1 MYMASVRIK
10 FRPSTVEGKEG
21 TLYFQIIHK
30 RVARTVFT
38 DCRVFTSEWDNVSSS
53 VITVGTEERKA
64 YLEMVASKLKWSM
77 ERFSRIM
84 AEKDTTKAEYTV
96 DDIVSE
102 YNKQPD
108 CPTLFNFIRSM
119 ITKKT
124 AAKRYGTAKTYR
136 DSLASF
142 SSFRNGKDIT
152 FDDLNEDIINQYEAW
167 MKNKGLKRNSSS
179 CYLRTFKTLYL
190 KAVELGLTED
200 KDIFRHVFTGFAT
213 TTKRAISIDAIKAI
227 RKLNLEN
234 NPALA
239 FARDMFMLSLYLQ
252 GMAFVD
258 IAYLKKSDIRNGQ
271 LQYSRK
277 KTGQALTISWEKP
290 MQEIVDAYSHLTKD
304 TPYLLPVIT
313 TQDGTERKQYEKAEH
328 NVNRNLK
335 KIGEMAGLHIP
346 LTTYVARHS
355 WASIMRDMGNDITVV
370 GKGLGHSDIKT
381 TQIYLSTIDNSTI
394 MRANKR
400 FLGRI
405 LK

>member
-1 MYMASVRIK
+1 MASVRIK

-38 DCRVFTSEWDNVSSS
+38 DCRVFTSEWDSVSSS
-53 VITVGTEERKA
+53 VIIGGTDERKA

-77 ERFSRIM
+77 ERFSKII
-84 AEKDTTKAEYTV
+84 AGKEKEKADYSV

-102 YNKQPD
+102 YNRQPD

-119 ITKKT
+119 VAKKT
-124 AAKRYGTAKTYR
+124 DAKRYGTAKTYS
-136 DSLASF
+136 DSLVSF

-152 FDDLNEDIINQYEAW
+152 FNDLNEDIINQYEAW
-167 MKNKGLKRNSSS
+167 MKDSGLKRNSSS

-190 KAVELGLTED
+190 KAVDMGLTD
-200 KDIFRHVFTGFAT
+200 DRDIFRHVFTGFAT

-277 KTGQALTISWEKP
+277 KSGQTLTISWEKP

-304 TPYLLPVIT
+304 TPYLLPIIT
-313 TQDGTERKQYEKAEH
+313 KQDGMERKQYEKAEH

-370 GKGLGHSDIKT
+370 SKGLGHRDIKT

>member
-1 MYMASVRIK
+1 MASVRIK
-10 FRPSTVEGKEG
+10 FRSSTVEGKEG

-38 DCRVFTSEWDNVSSS
+38 DCRVFTSEWDSVSSS
-53 VITVGTEERKA
+53 VITVGTDERKT
-64 YLEMVASKLKWSM
+64 YLEMVASKLKWSL
-77 ERFSRIM
+77 ERFTKII
-84 AEKDTTKAEYTV
+84 AGKEKEKADYTV

-102 YNKQPD
+102 YNRQPE

-124 AAKRYGTAKTYR
+124 AAKRDGTAKTYR

-190 KAVELGLTED
+190 KAVELELTED
-200 KDIFRHVFTGFAT
+200 RDIFRHVFTGFAT

-277 KTGQALTISWEKP
+277 KSGQTLTISWEKP

-304 TPYLLPVIT
+304 TPYLLPIIT
-313 TQDGTERKQYEKAEH
+313 KQDGMERKQYEKAEH

-381 TQIYLSTIDNSTI
+381 TQIYLSTIDTAVVT
-394 MRANKR
+394 RANKR

>member
-1 MYMASVRIK
+1 M
-10 FRPSTVEGKEG
+10 
-21 TLYFQIIHK
+21 YFQIIHK

-38 DCRVFTSEWDNVSSS
+38 DCRVFTSEWDSVSSS
-53 VITVGTEERKA
+53 VITVGTDERKT

-77 ERFSRIM
+77 ERFTKIIAGREKGM
-84 AEKDTTKAEYTV
+84 ADYSV

-102 YNKQPD
+102 YNRQPE

-124 AAKRYGTAKTYR
+124 AAKRDGTAKTYR

-190 KAVELGLTED
+190 KAVELELTED
-200 KDIFRHVFTGFAT
+200 RDIFRHVFTGFAT

-277 KTGQALTISWEKP
+277 KSGQTLTISWEKP

-304 TPYLLPVIT
+304 TPYLLPIIT
-313 TQDGTERKQYEKAEH
+313 KQDGTERKQYERMEH

-335 KIGEMAGLHIP
+335 NIGEMAGLHIP

-381 TQIYLSTIDNSTI
+381 TQIYLSTIDNSTV
-394 MRANKR
+394 MKANKR

>member
-77 ERFSRIM
+77 ERFTKII
-84 AEKDTTKAEYTV
+84 AGKEKEKAYYSV

-119 ITKKT
+119 VTKKT

-190 KAVELGLTED
+190 KAVDMGLTED
-200 KDIFRHVFTGFAT
+200 RDIFRHVFTGFAT

-370 GKGLGHSDIKT
+370 SKGLGHEDIKT
-381 TQIYLSTIDNSTI
+381 TQIYLSTIDTAVVT
-394 MRANKR
+394 RANKR

>member
-38 DCRVFTSEWDNVSSS
+38 DCRVFTSEWDSVSSS
-53 VITVGTEERKA
+53 VITRGTEERKA
-64 YLEMVASKLKWSM
+64 YLEMVASKLKWSL

-190 KAVELGLTED
+190 KAVDMGLTD
-200 KDIFRHVFTGFAT
+200 DRDIFRHVFTGFAT

-277 KTGQALTISWEKP
+277 KSGQTLTISWEKP

-304 TPYLLPVIT
+304 TPYLLPIIT
-313 TQDGTERKQYEKAEH
+313 KQDGMERKQYEKAEH

-381 TQIYLSTIDNSTI
+381 TQIYLSTIDNSTV
-394 MRANKR
+394 MKANKR

>member
-1 MYMASVRIK
+1 MASVRIK

-38 DCRVFTSEWDNVSSS
+38 DCRVFTSEWNNVSSS
-53 VITVGTEERKA
+53 VITVGTDERKA
-64 YLEMVASKLKWSM
+64 YLEMVASKLKWSL
-77 ERFSRIM
+77 ERFTKIIAGR
-84 AEKDTTKAEYTV
+84 EKEKADYTV

-102 YNKQPD
+102 YNRQPE

-124 AAKRYGTAKTYR
+124 AAKRDGTAKTYS

-190 KAVELGLTED
+190 KAVDMGLTD
-200 KDIFRHVFTGFAT
+200 DRDIFRHVFTGFAT

-239 FARDMFMLSLYLQ
+239 FARDTFMLSLYLQ

-277 KTGQALTISWEKP
+277 KSGQTLTISWEKP

-304 TPYLLPVIT
+304 TPYLLPIIT
-313 TQDGTERKQYEKAEH
+313 KQDGMERKQYEKAEH

-381 TQIYLSTIDNSTI
+381 TQIYLSTIDNSTV
-394 MRANKR
+394 MKANKR

>member
-1 MYMASVRIK
+1 MASVRIK

-38 DCRVFTSEWDNVSSS
+38 DCRVFPCEWDNASSS
-53 VITVGTEERKA
+53 VMVGGTEERKA
-64 YLEMVASKLKWSM
+64 YLEMVMSKLEWSM
-77 ERFSRIM
+77 ERFSKII
-84 AEKDTTKAEYTV
+84 AEKEKADYTV
-96 DDIVSE
+96 DDIVSK
-102 YNKQPD
+102 YNRQPE
-108 CPTLFNFIRSM
+108 CLTFFNFIRSM
-119 ITKKT
+119 VAKKT
-124 AAKRYGTAKTYR
+124 AAKRDGTAKTYR

-152 FDDLNEDIINQYEAW
+152 FDDLNEDVINQYEAW

-179 CYLRTFKTLYL
+179 CYLRSLKTLYF

-213 TTKRAISIDAIKAI
+213 TTKRAISIEAIKAI
-227 RKLNLEN
+227 RKLNLGN
-234 NPALA
+234 NPALS
-239 FARDMFMLSLYLQ
+239 FARDIFMLSLYLQ
-252 GMAFVD
+252 GMSFVD

>member
-1 MYMASVRIK
+1 MASVRIK

-38 DCRVFTSEWDNVSSS
+38 DCRVFTSEWNNVSSS
-53 VITVGTEERKA
+53 VITRGTEERKA
-64 YLEMVASKLKWSM
+64 YLEMVASKLKWSL
-77 ERFSRIM
+77 ERFTKIIVGR
-84 AEKDTTKAEYTV
+84 EKEKADYTV

-102 YNKQPD
+102 YNRQPD
-108 CPTLFNFIRSM
+108 CPTFFTFIRSM
-119 ITKKT
+119 IAKKT
-124 AAKRYGTAKTYR
+124 AAKRDGTAKTYR

-167 MKNKGLKRNSSS
+167 MKDRGLKRNSSS

-190 KAVELGLTED
+190 KAVELELTED

-277 KTGQALTISWEKP
+277 KSGQTLTISWEKP

-304 TPYLLPVIT
+304 TPYLLPIIT
-313 TQDGTERKQYEKAEH
+313 KQDGMERKQYEKAEH

-355 WASIMRDMGNDITVV
+355 WASTMRDMGNDITVV

-381 TQIYLSTIDNSTI
+381 TQIYLSTIDNSTV
-394 MRANKR
+394 MKANKR

>member
-1 MYMASVRIK
+1 MASVRIK

-21 TLYFQIIHK
+21 TLYFRVIHK

-38 DCRVFTSEWDNVSSS
+38 DCRVFTSEWDSVSSS
-53 VITVGTEERKA
+53 VITVGTDERKT
-64 YLEMVASKLKWSM
+64 YLEMVASRLKWSM
-77 ERFSRIM
+77 ERFTKIIAGREKGM
-84 AEKDTTKAEYTV
+84 ADYSV

-102 YNKQPD
+102 YNRQPE
-108 CPTLFNFIRSM
+108 CPTFFNFIRSM

-124 AAKRYGTAKTYR
+124 AAKRDGTAKTYS

-252 GMAFVD
+252 GMSFVD

-277 KTGQALTISWEKP
+277 KTGQALTVSWEKP

-313 TQDGTERKQYEKAEH
+313 KQDGTERKQYEKAEH

-381 TQIYLSTIDNSTI
+381 TQIYLSTIDNSTV
-394 MRANKR
+394 MKANKR

>member
-1 MYMASVRIK
+1 MASVRIK

-38 DCRVFTSEWDNVSSS
+38 DCRVFTSEWDSVSSS
-53 VITVGTEERKA
+53 VIIGGTDERKA

-77 ERFSRIM
+77 ERFSKII
-84 AEKDTTKAEYTV
+84 AGKEKEKADYSV

-102 YNKQPD
+102 YNRQPD

-119 ITKKT
+119 VAKKT
-124 AAKRYGTAKTYR
+124 DAKRYGTAKTYS
-136 DSLASF
+136 DSLVSF

-152 FDDLNEDIINQYEAW
+152 FNDLNEDIINQYEAW
-167 MKNKGLKRNSSS
+167 MKDRGLKRNSSS
-179 CYLRTFKTLYL
+179 CYLRTLKTLYL
-190 KAVELGLTED
+190 KAVELELTED

-277 KTGQALTISWEKP
+277 KSGQTLTISWEKP

-304 TPYLLPVIT
+304 TPYLLPIIT
-313 TQDGTERKQYEKAEH
+313 KQDGMERKQYEKAEH

-370 GKGLGHSDIKT
+370 SKGLGHRDIKT

>member
-1 MYMASVRIK
+1 MASVRIK

-38 DCRVFTSEWDNVSSS
+38 DCRVFTSEWDSVSSS
-53 VITVGTEERKA
+53 VIIGGTDERKA

-77 ERFSRIM
+77 ERFSKII
-84 AEKDTTKAEYTV
+84 AGKEKEKADYSV

-119 ITKKT
+119 VTKKT

-152 FDDLNEDIINQYEAW
+152 FDNLNEDIINQYEAW
-167 MKNKGLKRNSSS
+167 MKDRGLKRNSSS
-179 CYLRTFKTLYL
+179 CYLRTLKTLYL
-190 KAVELGLTED
+190 KAVELELTED
-200 KDIFRHVFTGFAT
+200 RDNFRHVFTGFAT

-227 RKLNLEN
+227 RKLNLKDGS
-234 NPALA
+234 PLA

-304 TPYLLPVIT
+304 TPYLLPIIT
-313 TQDGTERKQYEKAEH
+313 KQDGTERKQYEKAEH

-381 TQIYLSTIDNSTI
+381 TQIYLSTIDNSTV

>member
-1 MYMASVRIK
+1 MASVRIK

-38 DCRVFTSEWDNVSSS
+38 DCRVFTSEWNNVSSS
-53 VITVGTEERKA
+53 VITRGTEERKA
-64 YLEMVASKLKWSM
+64 YLEMVASKLKWSL
-77 ERFSRIM
+77 ERFTKII
-84 AEKDTTKAEYTV
+84 AEKDKEKADYTV

-102 YNKQPD
+102 YNRQPE

-124 AAKRYGTAKTYR
+124 AAKRDGTAKTYR

-190 KAVELGLTED
+190 KAVELELTED
-200 KDIFRHVFTGFAT
+200 RDIFRHVFTGFAT

-277 KTGQALTISWEKP
+277 KSGQTLTISWEKP

-304 TPYLLPVIT
+304 TPYLLPIIT
-313 TQDGTERKQYEKAEH
+313 KQDGMERKQYEKAEH

-381 TQIYLSTIDNSTI
+381 TQIYLSTIDNSTV

>member
-1 MYMASVRIK
+1 MASVRIK

-30 RVARTVFT
+30 RVTRTVFT
-38 DCRVFTSEWDNVSSS
+38 DCCVFTSEWDNVSSS
-53 VITVGTEERKA
+53 VITVGTDERKT

-77 ERFSRIM
+77 ERFTKII
-84 AEKDTTKAEYTV
+84 AGKEKEKADYTV

-102 YNKQPD
+102 YNRQPE
-108 CPTLFNFIRSM
+108 CPTFFNFIRSM

-124 AAKRYGTAKTYR
+124 AAKRDGTAKTYS

-152 FDDLNEDIINQYEAW
+152 FDDLNEDVINQYEAW

-190 KAVELGLTED
+190 KAVEFGLTD
-200 KDIFRHVFTGFAT
+200 DRDIFRHVFTGFAT

-227 RKLNLEN
+227 RKLNLKDGS
-234 NPALA
+234 PLA

-277 KTGQALTISWEKP
+277 KTGQTLTVSWEKP

-304 TPYLLPVIT
+304 TPYLLPIIT
-313 TQDGTERKQYEKAEH
+313 KQDGTERKQYEKAEH

-381 TQIYLSTIDNSTI
+381 TQIYLSTIDNSTV

>member
-1 MYMASVRIK
+1 MASVRIK

-21 TLYFQIIHK
+21 TLYFRVIHK

-38 DCRVFTSEWDNVSSS
+38 DCRVFTSEWDSVSSS
-53 VITVGTEERKA
+53 VITVGTDERKT

-77 ERFSRIM
+77 ERFTKIIAGREKGM
-84 AEKDTTKAEYTV
+84 ADYSV

-102 YNKQPD
+102 YNRQPE

-124 AAKRYGTAKTYR
+124 AAKRDGTAKTYR

-152 FDDLNEDIINQYEAW
+152 FDNLNEDVINQYEAW

-190 KAVELGLTED
+190 KAVELGLTD
-200 KDIFRHVFTGFAT
+200 DRDIFRHVFTGFAT

-277 KTGQALTISWEKP
+277 KSGQTLTISWEKP

-381 TQIYLSTIDNSTI
+381 TQIYLSTIDNSTV
-394 MRANKR
+394 MKANKR

>member
-1 MYMASVRIK
+1 MASVRIK

-77 ERFSRIM
+77 ERFTKII
-84 AEKDTTKAEYTV
+84 AGKEKEKAYYSV

-119 ITKKT
+119 VTKKT

-152 FDDLNEDIINQYEAW
+152 FDNLNEDVINQYEAW

-190 KAVELGLTED
+190 KAVELGLTD
-200 KDIFRHVFTGFAT
+200 DRDIFRHVFIGFAT

-313 TQDGTERKQYEKAEH
+313 TQDGTERKQYERMEH

-335 KIGEMAGLHIP
+335 KIGEMAGLHVP

-381 TQIYLSTIDNSTI
+381 TQIYLSTIDNSTV
-394 MRANKR
+394 MKANKR

>member
-1 MYMASVRIK
+1 MASVRIK
-10 FRPSTVEGKEG
+10 FRSSTVEGKEG

-38 DCRVFTSEWDNVSSS
+38 DCRVFPCEWDNVSSS
-53 VITVGTEERKA
+53 VITRGTEERKT

-77 ERFSRIM
+77 ERFTKIITGK
-84 AEKDTTKAEYTV
+84 EKEKADYTV

-102 YNKQPD
+102 YNRQPE
-108 CPTLFNFIRSM
+108 CPTFFNFIRSM
-119 ITKKT
+119 VAKKT
-124 AAKRYGTAKTYR
+124 AAKRDGTAKTYR

-190 KAVELGLTED
+190 KAVEFGLTD
-200 KDIFRHVFTGFAT
+200 DRDIFRHVFTGFAT

-227 RKLNLEN
+227 RKLNLKDGS
-234 NPALA
+234 PLA

-252 GMAFVD
+252 GMSFVD
-258 IAYLKKSDIRNGQ
+258 ITYLKKSDIRNGQ

-304 TPYLLPVIT
+304 TPYLLPIIT
-313 TQDGTERKQYEKAEH
+313 KQDGTERKQYEKAEH

-381 TQIYLSTIDNSTI
+381 TQIYLSTIDNSTV
-394 MRANKR
+394 MKANKR

>member
-1 MYMASVRIK
+1 MASVRIK

-38 DCRVFTSEWDNVSSS
+38 DCRVFPCEWDNVSSS
-53 VITVGTEERKA
+53 VITRGTEERKA

-77 ERFSRIM
+77 ERFTKII
-84 AEKDTTKAEYTV
+84 AGKEKEKANYSV

-102 YNKQPD
+102 YNRQPD
-108 CPTLFNFIRSM
+108 CPTFFTFIRSM
-119 ITKKT
+119 IAKKT
-124 AAKRYGTAKTYR
+124 AAKRDGTAKTYR

-152 FDDLNEDIINQYEAW
+152 FDDLNEDVINQYEAW

-381 TQIYLSTIDNSTI
+381 TQIYLSTIDNSTV
-394 MRANKR
+394 MKANKR

>member
-1 MYMASVRIK
+1 MALVRIK
-10 FRPSTVEGKEG
+10 FRSSTVEGKEG

-53 VITVGTEERKA
+53 VITRGTEERKA

-77 ERFSRIM
+77 ERFSKII
-84 AEKDTTKAEYTV
+84 AGKEKEKADYTV

-102 YNKQPD
+102 YNRQPE
-108 CPTLFNFIRSM
+108 CLTFFNFIRSM
-119 ITKKT
+119 VAKKT
-124 AAKRYGTAKTYR
+124 AAKRYGTAKTYS

-152 FDDLNEDIINQYEAW
+152 FDDLNEDVINQYEAW

-277 KTGQALTISWEKP
+277 KSGQTLTISWEKP

-313 TQDGTERKQYEKAEH
+313 KQDGMERKQYEKAEH

-381 TQIYLSTIDNSTI
+381 TQIYLSTIDNSTV
-394 MRANKR
+394 MKANKR

>member
-1 MYMASVRIK
+1 MASVRIK

-38 DCRVFTSEWDNVSSS
+38 DCRVFTSEWNNVSSS
-53 VITVGTEERKA
+53 VITRGTEERKA
-64 YLEMVASKLKWSM
+64 YLEMVASKLKWSL
-77 ERFSRIM
+77 ERFTKII
-84 AEKDTTKAEYTV
+84 AEKDKEKADYTV

-102 YNKQPD
+102 YNRQPE

-124 AAKRYGTAKTYR
+124 AAKRDGTAKTYR

-190 KAVELGLTED
+190 KAVELELTED
-200 KDIFRHVFTGFAT
+200 RDIFRHVFTGFAT

-277 KTGQALTISWEKP
+277 KSGQTLTISWEKP

-304 TPYLLPVIT
+304 TPYLLPIIT
-313 TQDGTERKQYEKAEH
+313 KQDGMERKQYEKAEH

-370 GKGLGHSDIKT
+370 GKGLGHSNIKT
-381 TQIYLSTIDNSTI
+381 TQIYLSTIDNSTV
-394 MRANKR
+394 MKANKR

>member
-1 MYMASVRIK
+1 MASVRIK

-38 DCRVFTSEWDNVSSS
+38 DCRVFTSEWDSVSSS
-53 VITVGTEERKA
+53 VITVGTDERKT

-77 ERFSRIM
+77 ERFTKIIAGREKGM
-84 AEKDTTKAEYTV
+84 ADYSV

-102 YNKQPD
+102 YNRQPE

-124 AAKRYGTAKTYR
+124 AAKRDGTAKTYR

-190 KAVELGLTED
+190 KAVELELTED

-277 KTGQALTISWEKP
+277 KSGQTLTISWEKP

-313 TQDGTERKQYEKAEH
+313 KQDGTERKQYEKAEH

-381 TQIYLSTIDNSTI
+381 TQIYLSTIDNSTV

>member
-1 MYMASVRIK
+1 MASVRIM

-21 TLYFQIIHK
+21 TLYFRVIHE

-38 DCRVFTSEWDNVSSS
+38 DCHVFRNEWDDASSS
-53 VITVGTEERKA
+53 VIIAGTKERKA
-64 YLEMVASKLKWSM
+64 YLELTASKLKSDL
-77 ERFSRIM
+77 ERLDRII
-84 AEKDTTKAEYTV
+84 AEKEALKVNFTA
-96 DDIVSE
+96 DDIINE
-102 YNKQPD
+102 YRKQPGNM
-108 CPTLFNFIRSM
+108 TFFTFIRSM
-119 ITKKT
+119 AEKKT

-136 DSLASF
+136 DALASF
-142 SSFRNGKDIT
+142 SNFRDGEDVP
-152 FDDLNEDIINQYEAW
+152 FDALDRETICRYEAW
-167 MKNKGLKRNSSS
+167 MKDKGLKLNTSS
-179 CYLRTFKTLYL
+179 CYLRTLKTLYL
-190 KAVELGLTED
+190 KAVDMGLTED

-239 FARDMFMLSLYLQ
+239 FARDMFILSLYLQ

-277 KTGQALTISWEKP
+277 KSGQTLTISWEKP

-304 TPYLLPVIT
+304 TPYLLPIIT
-313 TQDGTERKQYEKAEH
+313 KQDGMERKQYEKAEH

-381 TQIYLSTIDNSTI
+381 TQIYLSTIDNSTV
-394 MRANKR
+394 MKANKR

>member
-1 MYMASVRIK
+1 MATVRIK

-30 RVARTVFT
+30 RVTRTVFT

-53 VITVGTEERKA
+53 VITRGTEERKA

-77 ERFSRIM
+77 ERFSKII
-84 AEKDTTKAEYTV
+84 AGKEKEKADYTV

-102 YNKQPD
+102 YNRQPE
-108 CPTLFNFIRSM
+108 CLTFFNFIRSM
-119 ITKKT
+119 VAKKT
-124 AAKRYGTAKTYR
+124 AAKRDGTAKTYS

-152 FDDLNEDIINQYEAW
+152 FDDLNEDVINQYEAW

-179 CYLRTFKTLYL
+179 CYLRTLKTLYL
-190 KAVELGLTED
+190 KAVELGLAED
-200 KDIFRHVFTGFAT
+200 KDIFCHVFTGFAT

-252 GMAFVD
+252 GMSFVD

-277 KTGQALTISWEKP
+277 KTGQALTISWERP

-304 TPYLLPVIT
+304 TPYLLPIIT
-313 TQDGTERKQYEKAEH
+313 KQDGTERKQYEKAEH

-335 KIGEMAGLHIP
+335 NIGEMAGLHIP

-381 TQIYLSTIDNSTI
+381 TQIYLSTIDNSTV
-394 MRANKR
+394 MKANKR

>member
-1 MYMASVRIK
+1 MASVRIK

-38 DCRVFTSEWDNVSSS
+38 ACHVFTSEWDNVSSS
-53 VITVGTEERKA
+53 VITVGTDERKT

-77 ERFSRIM
+77 ERFTKIITGKEKGM
-84 AEKDTTKAEYTV
+84 ADYSV

-102 YNKQPD
+102 YNRQPE

-124 AAKRYGTAKTYR
+124 AAKRDGTAKTYS

-252 GMAFVD
+252 GMSFVD

-304 TPYLLPVIT
+304 TPYLLPIIT
-313 TQDGTERKQYEKAEH
+313 KQDGTERKQYEKAEH

-381 TQIYLSTIDNSTI
+381 TQIYLSTIDNSTV
-394 MRANKR
+394 MKANKR

>member
-1 MYMASVRIK
+1 MASVRIK

-30 RVARTVFT
+30 RVTRTVFT

-53 VITVGTEERKA
+53 VITVGTDERKT

-77 ERFSRIM
+77 ERFTKII
-84 AEKDTTKAEYTV
+84 AGKEKEKADYTV

-102 YNKQPD
+102 YNRQPE
-108 CPTLFNFIRSM
+108 CPTFFNFIRSM
-119 ITKKT
+119 VAKKT
-124 AAKRYGTAKTYR
+124 AAKRDGTAKTYR

-152 FDDLNEDIINQYEAW
+152 FNDLNEDIINQYEAW

-190 KAVELGLTED
+190 KAVEFGLTD
-200 KDIFRHVFTGFAT
+200 DRDIFRHVFTGFAT

-227 RKLNLEN
+227 RKLNLKDGS
-234 NPALA
+234 PLA
-239 FARDMFMLSLYLQ
+239 FTRDMFMLSLYLQ

-271 LQYSRK
+271 LQYSRR
-277 KTGQALTISWEKP
+277 KTGQALTVSWEKP

-304 TPYLLPVIT
+304 TPYLLPIIT
-313 TQDGTERKQYEKAEH
+313 KQDGTERKQYEKAEH

-381 TQIYLSTIDNSTI
+381 TQIYLSTIDNSTV

>member
-1 MYMASVRIK
+1 MASVRIK
-10 FRPSTVEGKEG
+10 FRSSTVEGKEG

-38 DCRVFTSEWDNVSSS
+38 DCRVFTSEWDSVSSS
-53 VITVGTEERKA
+53 VITVGTDERKT
-64 YLEMVASKLKWSM
+64 YLEMVASKLKWSL
-77 ERFSRIM
+77 ERFTKII
-84 AEKDTTKAEYTV
+84 AGKEKEKADYTV

-102 YNKQPD
+102 YNRQPE

-124 AAKRYGTAKTYR
+124 AAKRDGTAKTYR

-190 KAVELGLTED
+190 KAVELELTED
-200 KDIFRHVFTGFAT
+200 RDIFRHVFTGFAT

-277 KTGQALTISWEKP
+277 KSGQTLTISWEKP

-304 TPYLLPVIT
+304 TPYLLPIIT
-313 TQDGTERKQYEKAEH
+313 KQDGMERKQYEKAEH

-381 TQIYLSTIDNSTI
+381 TQIYLSTIDNSTV

>member
-1 MYMASVRIK
+1 MASVRIK

-77 ERFSRIM
+77 ERFTKII
-84 AEKDTTKAEYTV
+84 AGKEKEKAYYSV

-119 ITKKT
+119 VTKKT

-152 FDDLNEDIINQYEAW
+152 FNDLNEDVINQYEAW

-277 KTGQALTISWEKP
+277 KSGQTLTISWEKP

-304 TPYLLPVIT
+304 TPYLLPIIT
-313 TQDGTERKQYEKAEH
+313 KQDGMERKQYEKAEH

-381 TQIYLSTIDNSTI
+381 TQIYLSTIDNSTV
-394 MRANKR
+394 MKANKR

>member
-1 MYMASVRIK
+1 MASVRIK

-38 DCRVFTSEWDNVSSS
+38 DCRVFPCEWDSVSSS
-53 VITVGTEERKA
+53 VVTVGTDERKT

-77 ERFSRIM
+77 ERFTKII
-84 AEKDTTKAEYTV
+84 AEKDKEKADYTV

-102 YNKQPD
+102 YNRQPE

-124 AAKRYGTAKTYR
+124 AAKRDGTAKTYR

-142 SSFRNGKDIT
+142 SSFRNSKDIT

-190 KAVELGLTED
+190 KAVDMGLTD
-200 KDIFRHVFTGFAT
+200 DRDIFRHVFTGFAT

-335 KIGEMAGLHIP
+335 MIGEMAGLHIP

-370 GKGLGHSDIKT
+370 GKGLGHRDIKT

>member
-1 MYMASVRIK
+1 MASVRIK

-21 TLYFQIIHK
+21 TLYFRVIHK

-38 DCRVFTSEWDNVSSS
+38 DCRVFTSEWDSVSSS
-53 VITVGTEERKA
+53 VIIGGTDERKA

-77 ERFSRIM
+77 ERFTKIIAGR
-84 AEKDTTKAEYTV
+84 EKEKADYTV

-102 YNKQPD
+102 YNRQPE

-152 FDDLNEDIINQYEAW
+152 FDNLNEDVINQYEAW

-179 CYLRTFKTLYL
+179 CYLRTLKTLYL
-190 KAVELGLTED
+190 KAVELGLTD
-200 KDIFRHVFTGFAT
+200 DRDIFRHVFTGFAT

-277 KTGQALTISWEKP
+277 KSGQTLTIIWEKP

-304 TPYLLPVIT
+304 TPYLLPIIT
-313 TQDGTERKQYEKAEH
+313 KQDGTERKQYEKAEH

-381 TQIYLSTIDNSTI
+381 TQIYLSTIDNSTV

>member
-1 MYMASVRIK
+1 MASVRIK

-38 DCRVFTSEWDNVSSS
+38 DCRVFTSEWDSVSSS
-53 VITVGTEERKA
+53 VITVGTDERKT

-77 ERFSRIM
+77 ERFTKIIAGREKGM
-84 AEKDTTKAEYTV
+84 ADYSV

-102 YNKQPD
+102 YNRQPE

-124 AAKRYGTAKTYR
+124 AAKRDGTAKTYR

-200 KDIFRHVFTGFAT
+200 RDIFRHVFTGFAT

-277 KTGQALTISWEKP
+277 KSGQTLTISWEKP

-313 TQDGTERKQYEKAEH
+313 KQDGTERKQYEKAEH

-381 TQIYLSTIDNSTI
+381 TQIYLSTIDNSTV

>member
-1 MYMASVRIK
+1 MASVRIK

-38 DCRVFTSEWDNVSSS
+38 ACHVFTSEWDSVSSS
-53 VITVGTEERKA
+53 VITVGTDERKT

-77 ERFSRIM
+77 ERFTKIIAGREKGM
-84 AEKDTTKAEYTV
+84 ADYSV

-102 YNKQPD
+102 YNRQPE

-119 ITKKT
+119 IN
-124 AAKRYGTAKTYR
+124 GTAKTYS

-200 KDIFRHVFTGFAT
+200 KDIFRHVFTG

-227 RKLNLEN
+227 RKLKFKDGS
-234 NPALA
+234 PLA
-239 FARDMFMLSLYLQ
+239 FACDMFMLSLYLQ
-252 GMAFVD
+252 GMSFVD

-277 KTGQALTISWEKP
+277 KTGQTLTISWEKP

-304 TPYLLPVIT
+304 TPYLLPIIT
-313 TQDGTERKQYEKAEH
+313 KQDGTERKQYEKAEH

-370 GKGLGHSDIKT
+370 SKGLGHEDIKT
-381 TQIYLSTIDNSTI
+381 TQIYLSTIDTAVVT
-394 MRANKR
+394 RANKR

>member
-1 MYMASVRIK
+1 MASVRIK

-38 DCRVFTSEWDNVSSS
+38 DCRVFTSEWDSVSSS
-53 VITVGTEERKA
+53 VIIGGTDERKA

-77 ERFSRIM
+77 ERFTKIIAGREKGM
-84 AEKDTTKAEYTV
+84 ADYSV

-102 YNKQPD
+102 YNRQPE

-124 AAKRYGTAKTYR
+124 AAKRDGTAKTYS

-271 LQYSRK
+271 LRYSRK
-277 KTGQALTISWEKP
+277 KSGQTLTISWEKP

-304 TPYLLPVIT
+304 TPYLLPIIT
-313 TQDGTERKQYEKAEH
+313 KQDGTERKQYEKAEH

-381 TQIYLSTIDNSTI
+381 TQIYLSTIDNSTV
-394 MRANKR
+394 MKANKR

>member
-1 MYMASVRIK
+1 MASVRIK

-38 DCRVFTSEWDNVSSS
+38 DCRVFTSEWDSVSSS
-53 VITVGTEERKA
+53 VITVGTDERKT

-77 ERFSRIM
+77 ERFTKIIAGREKGM
-84 AEKDTTKAEYTV
+84 ADYSV

-102 YNKQPD
+102 YNRQPE

-124 AAKRYGTAKTYR
+124 AAKRDGTAKTYR

-167 MKNKGLKRNSSS
+167 MKDRGLKRNSSS
-179 CYLRTFKTLYL
+179 CYLRTLKTLYL
-190 KAVELGLTED
+190 KAVELELTED

-277 KTGQALTISWEKP
+277 KSGQTLTISWEKP

-313 TQDGTERKQYEKAEH
+313 KQDGTERKQYEKAEH

-370 GKGLGHSDIKT
+370 GKGLGHSNIKT
-381 TQIYLSTIDNSTI
+381 TQIYLSTIDNSTV
-394 MRANKR
+394 MKANKR

>member
-1 MYMASVRIK
+1 MASVRIK

-30 RVARTVFT
+30 RVTRTVFT
-38 DCRVFTSEWDNVSSS
+38 DCCVFTSEWDNVSSS
-53 VITVGTEERKA
+53 VITVGTDERKT

-77 ERFSRIM
+77 ERFSKII
-84 AEKDTTKAEYTV
+84 AGKEKEKADYTV

-102 YNKQPD
+102 YNRQPE
-108 CPTLFNFIRSM
+108 CPTFFNFIRSM

-124 AAKRYGTAKTYR
+124 AAKRDGTAKTYS

-152 FDDLNEDIINQYEAW
+152 FDDLNEDVINQYEAW

-190 KAVELGLTED
+190 KAVEFGLTD
-200 KDIFRHVFTGFAT
+200 DRDIFRHVFTGFAT

-227 RKLNLEN
+227 RKLNLKDGS
-234 NPALA
+234 PLA

-277 KTGQALTISWEKP
+277 KTGQALTVSWEKP

-304 TPYLLPVIT
+304 TPYLLPIIT
-313 TQDGTERKQYEKAEH
+313 KQDGTERKQYEKAEH

-381 TQIYLSTIDNSTI
+381 TQIYLSTIDNSTV
-394 MRANKR
+394 MKANKR

>member
-1 MYMASVRIK
+1 MATVKIK
-10 FRPSTVEGKEG
+10 FRQSTVDGKEG
-21 TLYFQIIHK
+21 TLYFQVIHK
-30 RVARTVFT
+30 RVARAVFT
-38 DCRVFTSEWDNVSSS
+38 GCHVFPREWDNASSS
-53 VITVGTEERKA
+53 VIIGGTEERKA
-64 YLEMVASKLKWSM
+64 YLEMVSSKLKWSM
-77 ERFSRIM
+77 ERFSRII
-84 AEKDTTKAEYTV
+84 AETEKEKTDYSV

-102 YNKQPD
+102 YNRQPD
-108 CPTLFNFIRSM
+108 CPTFFTFIRSM
-119 ITKKT
+119 VAKKT
-124 AAKRYGTAKTYR
+124 AAKRYGTAKTYS

-152 FDDLNEDIINQYEAW
+152 FDNLNEDVINQYEAW

-227 RKLNLEN
+227 RKLNLKDGS
-234 NPALA
+234 PLA

-252 GMAFVD
+252 GMSFVD

-277 KTGQALTISWEKP
+277 KSGQTLTISWEKP

-304 TPYLLPVIT
+304 TPYLLPIIT
-313 TQDGTERKQYEKAEH
+313 KQDGIERKQYEKAEH

-381 TQIYLSTIDNSTI
+381 TQIYLSTIDNSTV